1 MSHKIEAVIFD
12 MDGVIVD
19 SNPVHKKILQEFC
32 EKYGKK
38 LSDNYIRE
46 NLFGRT
52 NQEWIPNV
60 FGPLTDEQI
69 EILADEKET
78 LFRKQFNP
86 KKYVVPGFIDFLNL
100 IKQEEIQTVVA
111 TSAPPENV
119 DYILD
124 ELSIKNLFEAVL
136 DSSHFTK
143 SKPHPEPYL
152 KAAKT
157 VGASIHNCIVFEDS
171 ISGVKSGLS
180 AGAKVVGITTTHTRD
195 ELDLC
200 HLVIDDFT
208 KIITSDLEKLLYL

>member
-1 MSHKIEAVIFD
+1 MSHKLEAVIFD

-19 SNPVHKKILQEFC
+19 SNPVHKRILHEFC
-32 EKYGKK
+32 KKYGKK

-157 VGASIHNCIVFEDS
+157 VGSSIHNCIVFEDS

-195 ELDLC
+195 ELNLC
-200 HLVIDDFT
+200 QLVIDDFT

>member
-1 MSHKIEAVIFD
+1 MSHKLEAVIFD

-19 SNPVHKKILQEFC
+19 SNPVHKRILHEFC
-32 EKYGKK
+32 KKYGKK

-152 KAAKT
+152 KGAKT
-157 VGASIHNCIVFEDS
+157 VGSSIHNCIVFEDS

-195 ELDLC
+195 ELNLC
-200 HLVIDDFT
+200 QLVIDDFT